1 MNNIYVSCKILH
13 FIHFEDAIFQLNRFN
28 ITSDSE
34 NRGFLSLSM
43 NISFYSIN

>member
-28 ITSDSE
+28 ITSESE
-34 NRGFLSLSM
+34 NYGFLHSSM
-43 NISFYSIN
+43 IISYYSKM